1 MEVNKRVIWSI
12 LMPSVP
18 ARMKQGLAL
27 VAKITAQIPA
37 HSGIEVLYLC
47 DNKQR
52 TTGAKR
58 NALFA
63 MAQGEYF
70 CFVDD
75 DDDVKDYYIGRILP
89 ALDPQNKAGW
99 QPPDVV
105 TFPVECWVNGQFGM
119 TETDVLN
126 VDEDWRPEVGVKR
139 KPGLVHVWRRG
150 LFGGLWFGD
159 KMFDEHDQ
167 FYVPALAR
175 VKTVAKIDMPV
186 YIYRTSRESSEAFGK
201 SRVEDAG
208 ANG

>member
-1 MEVNKRVIWSI
+1 VKRDRVVWSI
-12 LMPSVP
+12 LIPSVP

-27 VAKITAQIPA
+27 MAKITSQIPA
-37 HSGIEVLYLC
+37 HSGIEVLLLA
-47 DNKQR
+47 DNKMR

-63 MAQGEYF
+63 MAQGDYF

-75 DDDVKDYYIGRILP
+75 DDDIKDYYVSRILP
-89 ALDPQNKAGW
+89 VLDPQDKAGW
-99 QPPDVV
+99 TPPDVV
-105 TFPVECWVNGQFGM
+105 CFPVECWVNGQFGM
-119 TETDVLN
+119 TATDVMN

-159 KMFDEHDQ
+159 KMFDEHDE

-186 YIYRTSRESSEAFGK
+186 YIYRTSRESSEAFK
-201 SRVEDAG
+201 KQRVEEPTVG
-208 ANG
+208 